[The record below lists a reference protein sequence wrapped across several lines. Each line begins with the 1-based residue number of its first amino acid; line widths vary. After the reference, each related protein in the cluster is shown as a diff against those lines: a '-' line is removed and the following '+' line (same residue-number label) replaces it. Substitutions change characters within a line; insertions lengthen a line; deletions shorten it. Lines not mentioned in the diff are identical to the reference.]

1 MVVVHRTDNEPLVK
15 DAKNIAEMSN
25 RGSVGEDRAVFGHLL
40 KLILDA
46 QTGH

>member
-1 MVVVHRTDNEPLVK
+1 
-15 DAKNIAEMSN
+15 MSD

-46 QTGH
+46 QTDH